1 MARISRQ
8 IAIGKVK
15 VGGGA
20 PITVQS
26 MTKTDTRDIPATV
39 AEIKRLEAAGCDIVR
54 LAVPDME
61 AAKSL
66 GEIKKQVNIPIV
78 SDIHFDYR
86 LALEAIRQGVDG
98 MRINPGNI
106 GSKARIKAVVD
117 AVKERGIPIRIGVN
131 SGSLEK
137 DILRKHGNPTAEA
150 LAESAFRHVEIL
162 EGLDFRDIKISVKL
176 TDVMKMIR
184 AYRIIAERTD
194 YPLHLGV
201 TEAGTIKMGTI
212 KSSVGIGTLLAEG
225 IGDTIRVSLTGD
237 PVEEVYVGIDIL
249 RSLGLR
255 KNGIELISCPGCGR
269 LEIDLMKLVKDVEDK
284 ISEIELPRPIKVA
297 ILGCVVNGPGE
308 ASEADIGIAALYANL
323 VPDRVL
329 AERIFSKVKT
339 EYELTRVKILE
350 VTGHKELMENE
361 PVVRRSI
368 DLRNPYVDPLNY
380 IQVEMLRRLRALSET
395 DSVEGAALR
404 DVIVVT
410 INGIA
415 SGLRNTG

>member
-117 AVKERGIPIRIGVN
+117 AVKERRIPIRIGVN

-137 DILRKHGNPTAEA
+137 DILRKHGSPTAEA

-162 EGLDFRDIKISVKL
+162 EDLDFRDIKISVKS

-237 PVEEVYVGIDIL
+237 PVEEIYVGIDIL

-269 LEIDLMKLVKDVEDK
+269 LEIDLMKLVKDVEDR

-308 ASEADIGIAALYANL
+308 ASEADIGIAGGRGKGMLYKDGKLIKSFKEEEL
-323 VPDRVL
+323 VDQL
-329 AERIFSKVKT
+329 
-339 EYELTRVKILE
+339 
-350 VTGHKELMENE
+350 
-361 PVVRRSI
+361 
-368 DLRNPYVDPLNY
+368 
-380 IQVEMLRRLRALSET
+380 VEEIEKFA
-395 DSVEGAALR
+395 V
-404 DVIVVT
+404 
-410 INGIA
+410 N
-415 SGLRNTG
+415 

>member
-1 MARISRQ
+1 MRRQSRQ
-8 IAIGKVK
+8 ITLGNVK

-39 AEIKRLEAAGCDIVR
+39 SEIKRLEKAGCDIVR

-61 AAKSL
+61 AARSL
-66 GEIKKQVNIPIV
+66 GEIKKRVNIPIV

-86 LALEAIRQGVDG
+86 LALEAVKQGVDG

-137 DILRKHGNPTAEA
+137 DILKRYGSPTPEA
-150 LAESAFRHVEIL
+150 LAESAFRHVRIL
-162 EGLDFRDIKISVKL
+162 EDLDFRDIKISVKS
-176 TDVMKMIR
+176 TDVMRMIE

-201 TEAGTIKMGTI
+201 TEAGTVKMGTI
-212 KSSVGIGTLLAEG
+212 KSAVGIGTLLAEG

-237 PVEEVYVGIDIL
+237 PVEEVYVGIGIL
-249 RSLGLR
+249 RSLGIR
-255 KNGIELISCPGCGR
+255 KNGIEIISCPGCGR
-269 LEIDLMKLVKDVEDK
+269 LEIDLMRLVRDVEDR
-284 ISEIELPRPIKVA
+284 IGGIELPRPIKVA

-308 ASEADIGIAALYANL
+308 ASEADIGIAGGRGKGMLYRDGKL
-323 VPDRVL
+323 VRSFR
-329 AERIFSKVKT
+329 E
-339 EYELTRVKILE
+339 EELVDQL
-350 VTGHKELMENE
+350 
-361 PVVRRSI
+361 VREIEEFAVNRS
-368 DLRNPYVDPLNY
+368 
-380 IQVEMLRRLRALSET
+380 
-395 DSVEGAALR
+395 
-404 DVIVVT
+404 
-410 INGIA
+410 
-415 SGLRNTG
+415 